1 MKIAHTLSEI
11 LRNVFVGLR
20 VLFAELYWLAGPDWT
35 FRRARRKQCAAIE
48 ACRAKSGS
56 GDPLLIQAELDVLE
70 AELAMAQTHQ
80 DARRA
85 RHLEDLRRNCGIA

>member
-1 MKIAHTLSEI
+1 MKIVHTLGEI

-20 VLFAELYWLAGPDWT
+20 VLFAELYWLAGPDRT
-35 FRRARRKQCAAIE
+35 FRRTRRTQLEAIE
-48 ACRAKSGS
+48 ACRAKSGT
-56 GDPLLIQAELDVLE
+56 GDPLLVQAELEVLE

-85 RHLEDLRRNCGIA
+85 QYLETLRRNCGIV